1 VTKERQTEACNAT
14 IIDKVW
20 VRIPTGAN
28 NALLVH
34 EEVNKT
40 SYHFFP
46 KEIRMGLHASHRVS
60 ENLMKYQV

>member
-1 VTKERQTEACNAT
+1 VTKERQIEACNAT

-40 SYHFFP
+40 NYYLFS
-46 KEIRMGLHASHRVS
+46 KEIRIGLHASHRVS
-60 ENLMKYQV
+60 ENLMRYQV

>member
-1 VTKERQTEACNAT
+1 MTKERQREACNAT

-40 SYHFFP
+40 NYYLFS
-46 KEIRMGLHASHRVS
+46 KKTRIGLHASHRVS
-60 ENLMKYQV
+60 ENLMRYQV